1 MTRISVGVRAIE
13 LCDAHLIKERIELLR
28 IPNTIKNGKAVVKD
42 IPRKFTLGTGH
53 VKFFYDKL
61 GYLHHRY
68 LELTAECI
76 QRDFNITDFSDSFV
90 GLPSNLFND
99 YEEKD
104 IDRKIVVER
113 VNERLLGMK
122 NLRYNR
128 EPIAVE
134 HLLIKQNN

>member
-28 IPNTIKNGKAVVKD
+28 IPNAIKSGKAVVKD
-42 IPRKFTLGTGH
+42 IPRSFTLGTGH

-61 GYLHHRY
+61 GYLRERY
-68 LELTAECI
+68 DELTLECI
-76 QRDFNITDFSDSFV
+76 ERDFNITDFSDSFL
-90 GLPSNLFND
+90 GLPSNLCNS
-99 YEEKD
+99 YEERD

-122 NLRYNR
+122 NLKYNR
-128 EPIAVE
+128 ENIEVE
-134 HLLIKQNN
+134 HLLINN